1 MLSEITGEKLTKS
14 AIRFRI
20 EQIVSV
26 LAPDKVKTTPWSR
39 QPKLFN
45 RWLTRKDKDHTVR
58 ESYVYN
64 AFGYRYVRIGLKRL
78 QPIFNLVEGVF
89 DALII
94 AGRCAHTSPGIRY
107 LAVNG

>member
-1 MLSEITGEKLTKS
+1 MFSKLTGEKLAESTV
-14 AIRFRI
+14 RFRI
-20 EQIVSV
+20 KPIVIV
-26 LAPDKVKTTPWSR
+26 LPPDEVETTPWSR

-45 RWLTRKDKDHTVR
+45 RWLTGKDKDHTVR
-58 ESYVYN
+58 ESYVYY
-64 AFGYRYVRIGLKRL
+64 AFGNRYIRIGLKRL
-78 QPIFNLVEGVF
+78 QPIFNLVEGVL